1 MKAVILN
8 GGKENDLSIAEVLG
22 TIVKE
27 LEATGADIRTF
38 DLRDMNISRCL
49 GCFNCWVKTPGVCII
64 DDDGR
69 MIAKEA
75 VQSDLVIFLT
85 PVVFGGYSPELKMA
99 LDRLIPIVSPFFTK
113 IQGEVHHKPR
123 YKHYPSLVGIG
134 ILPENDQNKEK
145 IFKTLVNKNAVNMHN
160 PSWAACV
167 LSGSQPAEQIRQQI
181 KESLAKVGVIE

>member
-1 MKAVILN
+1 M
-8 GGKENDLSIAEVLG
+8 
-22 TIVKE
+22 
-27 LEATGADIRTF
+27 
-38 DLRDMNISRCL
+38 
-49 GCFNCWVKTPGVCII
+49 
-64 DDDGR
+64 
-69 MIAKEA
+69 
-75 VQSDLVIFLT
+75 
-85 PVVFGGYSPELKMA
+85 KMA

-167 LSGSQPAEQIRQQI
+167 FSGSQPAEQIRQQI

>member
-8 GGKENDLSIAEVLG
+8 GGKENDLSITEVLG
-22 TIVKE
+22 AIVKE
-27 LEATGADIRTF
+27 LEAIVADIKTF
-38 DLRDMNISRCL
+38 DLRDMKISRCL

-99 LDRLIPIVSPFFTK
+99 LDRLIPLVSPFFMK

-167 LSGSQPAEQIRQQI
+167 FSGSQPAEQIRQQI